1 MDRPGRINDET
12 YSGQCGTLLAVTM
25 IMDNKGDKNEFFNN
39 KIMYQWKENTCTTW
53 FLIRLSTNI

>member
-39 KIMYQWKENTCTTW
+39 KIMYQ
-53 FLIRLSTNI
+53 